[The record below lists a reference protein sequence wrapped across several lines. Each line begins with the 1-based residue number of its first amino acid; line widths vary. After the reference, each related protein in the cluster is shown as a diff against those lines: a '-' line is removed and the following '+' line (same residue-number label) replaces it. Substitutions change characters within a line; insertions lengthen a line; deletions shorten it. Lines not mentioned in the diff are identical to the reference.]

1 MTGLITWQSDDQ
13 CPACGAYLV
22 EISGPSS
29 GRVIQQCRACAWS
42 VTWAAPELLLTAV
55 QSDCL
60 AAMAA
65 DAIAYRPSQQ
75 QDTWLNPAP
84 RGWPDVPGDPPRA
97 ALADPVTLR
106 QAITELHAQLLAA
119 RAGLPAVDAARHQ
132 HLHFHGLTPEQAAEI
147 ITGLQARQDPESW
160 QDGGSQ

>member
-65 DAIAYRPSQQ
+65 DAIAYRHTAATGCPHCGQS
-75 QDTWLNPAP
+75 PAEGCP
-84 RGWPDVPGDPPRA
+84 EHSPDY
-97 ALADPVTLR
+97 ALIESYR
-106 QAITELHAQLLAA
+106 QLAA
-119 RAGLPAVDAARHQ
+119 DLISAGGER
-132 HLHFHGLTPEQAAEI
+132 
-147 ITGLQARQDPESW
+147 
-160 QDGGSQ
+160 

>member
-42 VTWAAPELLLTAV
+42 VTWEAPRLVLNAM

-60 AAMAA
+60 ADMAA
-65 DAIAYRPSQQ
+65 DAIAYR
-75 QDTWLNPAP
+75 
-84 RGWPDVPGDPPRA
+84 RA
-97 ALADPVTLR
+97 AATGCPHCQRSPMADCPEHSSGHAPIEFYR
-106 QAITELHAQLLAA
+106 QLAA
-119 RAGLPAVDAARHQ
+119 DLASAG
-132 HLHFHGLTPEQAAEI
+132 GE
-147 ITGLQARQDPESW
+147 
-160 QDGGSQ
+160 